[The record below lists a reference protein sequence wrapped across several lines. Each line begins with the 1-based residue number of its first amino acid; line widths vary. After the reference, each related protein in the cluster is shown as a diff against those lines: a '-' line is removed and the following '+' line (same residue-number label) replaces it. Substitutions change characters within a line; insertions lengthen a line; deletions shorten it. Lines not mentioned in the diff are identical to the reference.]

1 LPRLDFYADFEL
13 FVKLKLEERDVVVG
27 RGDDCT
33 VQLPDE
39 RVSRRHAVIRR
50 EADGSYVIE
59 DRSRNGTRVNATML
73 ETPRR
78 LEPGDR
84 IYIERFV
91 IIFQPDDQPPE
102 DLSELTTHFEG

>member
-1 LPRLDFYADFEL
+1 MPRLDFYADFEL
-13 FVKLKLEERDVVVG
+13 FVKLKLEEREVVVG

-39 RVSRRHAVIRR
+39 RVSRHHAVIHR
-50 EADGSYVIE
+50 EEDGAYRIE
-59 DRSRNGTRVNATML
+59 DRSRNGTRVNDAML
-73 ETPRR
+73 KGSRR